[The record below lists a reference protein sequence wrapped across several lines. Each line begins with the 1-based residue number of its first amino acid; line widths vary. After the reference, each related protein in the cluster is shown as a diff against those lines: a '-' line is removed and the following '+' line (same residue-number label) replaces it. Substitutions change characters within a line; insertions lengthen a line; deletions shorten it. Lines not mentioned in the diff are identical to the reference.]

1 MTTKNEWAAVSTF
14 ATLTR
19 QAVAALC
26 VAGAAWS
33 GQASAANTVVQFDT
47 SLGSFQVSLED
58 DTTPVTVA
66 NFLDYVQKQAYANT
80 VVHRSVPDFVVQGG
94 GFYTDFSSV
103 ASSAPIVNESSLPN
117 ARGTIAMARTA
128 DLNSATSQ
136 WFINTVDNA
145 FLDTAQYAVFGH
157 VLGDGMQVVDAIAAL
172 PIYNLASFAGQTFT
186 EVPLRNVGTANV
198 FSPDFFVTTS
208 IAVVP
213 EPQTWMLMGLGLVG
227 IGPVARRTRRA

>member
-1 MTTKNEWAAVSTF
+1 MTTTNEWATDSSVAR
-14 ATLTR
+14 LTR

-58 DTTPVTVA
+58 ESTPVTVA
-66 NFLDYVQKQAYANT
+66 NFLDYVQKQAYTDT
-80 VVHRSVPDFVVQGG
+80 VIHRSVPDFVIQGG
-94 GFYTDFSSV
+94 GFYTDLSSV
-103 ASSAPIVNESSLPN
+103 PQSAPIVNESSLLN
-117 ARGTIAMARTA
+117 ARGTIAMARTS

-136 WFINTVDNA
+136 WFINTVDNVK
-145 FLDTAQYAVFGH
+145 LDPLQYAVFGH
-157 VLGDGMQVVDAIAAL
+157 VLGDGMTVVDAIAAL
-172 PIYNLASFAGQTFT
+172 TTYNISSFAGSAFSD
-186 EVPLRNVGTANV
+186 VPLRNVGSATV

-213 EPQTWMLMGLGLVG
+213 EPQAWILMGLGLVG
-227 IGPVARRTRRA
+227 IGAVARRARRG